1 MIDNILKSND
11 LKITNQRKQILSIIN
26 ELNDNATIK
35 NIIKNSKDI
44 DKSTIYRIIEL
55 LINKNIIDKD
65 ININNEIF
73 YYINESH
80 SHYVTCVKCHK
91 KEKID
96 ICPFDKINKDLTK
109 NGYQILTHKIEI
121 MGICKKCQGV
131 V

>member
-11 LKITNQRKQILSIIN
+11 LKITKQRKQILSIIN

-80 SHYVTCVKCHK
+80 SHYVKCAKCHK

-96 ICPFDKINKDLTK
+96 ICTFDKINKDLTK

>member
-11 LKITNQRKQILSIIN
+11 LKITKQRKQILSIIN

-80 SHYVTCVKCHK
+80 SHYVTCV
-91 KEKID
+91 
-96 ICPFDKINKDLTK
+96 
-109 NGYQILTHKIEI
+109 
-121 MGICKKCQGV
+121 
-131 V
+131 